1 MLTVNVL
8 AIQPTVGSLQLAAC
22 AGDFAIYDGEQIPAG
37 GSKIF
42 NLTSV
47 AGCDRLLTVN
57 VIELQ
62 PTTGSLQL
70 KACAGEFATY
80 NGEQIPAGGSK
91 VFDLTSV
98 AGCDSLLTVSVL
110 AAPVFAEE
118 KAVNVCPGETY
129 LYDGVAMATG
139 ETRVFVH
146 QSIEGC
152 DSTVTVRVEAH
163 PAVSFGLAAEN
174 SCPNVATGSVAAVNL
189 AGGAPPFQFSIDGV
203 SFQDSA
209 FFRDLPAGNFTLTV
223 QDGNDCLFEQD
234 TVLTASEKLELLLP
248 GGILP
253 CDSAG
258 VVLAPVLAGDTTG
271 LTFKWATGAQTP
283 VIQVFEPG
291 KIWLEATNRCETVR
305 QEAEVAWSDSTGI
318 GSFVFVPN
326 AFSPNARTDGNE
338 LFRGLPARGVTVL
351 DYELS
356 VYDRW
361 GEQVF
366 LTHDLHDGWRG
377 PLRERV
383 MNPEVFVWLVEMTG
397 AVCGRGV
404 DVKRKGDV
412 TIVN

>member
-1 MLTVNVL
+1 IL
-8 AIQPTVGSLQLAAC
+8 PTAGSLQLAAC
-22 AGDFAIYDGEQIPAG
+22 AGDFATYNGEPIAAG

-42 NLTSV
+42 NLTSA
-47 AGCDRLLTVN
+47 AGCDSLLTVN
-57 VIELQ
+57 VSAIL
-62 PTTGSLQL
+62 PTAGSLQL
-70 KACAGEFATY
+70 AACAGDFATY
-80 NGEQIPAGGSK
+80 NGEPIPAGGSK
-91 VFDLTSV
+91 VFTLPNV

-118 KAVNVCPGETY
+118 KSVSVCPGEAY
-129 LYDGVAMATG
+129 LYDGVAMAAG
-139 ETRVFVH
+139 ETRVFEH

-152 DSTVTVRVEAH
+152 DSTVTVRVEAF

-174 SCPNVATGSVAAVNL
+174 SCPNLATGSLAAVNL
-189 AGGAPPFQFSIDGV
+189 AGGAAPFQYSIDGV

-223 QDGNDCLFEQD
+223 QDANDCLFEQD

-318 GSFVFVPN
+318 SSFVFVPN

-338 LFRGLPARGVTVL
+338 LFRGFPARGVTVL
-351 DYELS
+351 EYELS

-366 LTHDLHDGWRG
+366 LTRDLHEGWRG
-377 PLRERV
+377 PLRDRV
-383 MNPEVFVWLVEMTG
+383 MNPEVFVWLLEMKV
-397 AVCGRGV
+397 AVCGRV
-404 DVKRKGDV
+404 VEVKRKGDV